1 MSADHHEFS
10 RATVSIND
18 KNDASIETTDQ
29 ELANAITLG
38 VNDDIMDVKKLIFWS
53 GLGVGIVATVVVIW
67 IFASQVFFEQ
77 SQANATAT
85 STYYSIDTLTE
96 EVNNHIQSYGVL
108 DAEDGVYHI
117 PIEAAIEKITTDE

>member
-38 VNDDIMDVKKLIFWS
+38 VNDDIMDVRNLYS
-53 GLGVGIVATVVVIW
+53 GRDLEGIVATVVVIW
-67 IFASQVFFEQ
+67 ILLHK
-77 SQANATAT
+77 
-85 STYYSIDTLTE
+85 YSLSSPRPTLPQPAR
-96 EVNNHIQSYGVL
+96 I
-108 DAEDGVYHI
+108 I
-117 PIEAAIEKITTDE
+117 PLIH